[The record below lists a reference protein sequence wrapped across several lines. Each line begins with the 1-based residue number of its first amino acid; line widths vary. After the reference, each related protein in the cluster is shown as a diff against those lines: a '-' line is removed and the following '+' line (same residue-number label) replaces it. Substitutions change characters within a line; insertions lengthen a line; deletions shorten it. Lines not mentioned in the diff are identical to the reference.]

1 MIRVVV
7 VDDEALVRSA
17 FTLILNTAPDI
28 EVVAA
33 TTGTQAV
40 ATIRAL
46 RPHVVLL
53 DIRMPGVDGLTVLR
67 QIQARD
73 ETETAS
79 ESVTEPDRPVVA
91 MLTTFDADEYV
102 LTALHSGAAGFLLK
116 DTDPESLAQLVRT
129 LNAGGVVMSP
139 SVARRIE
146 GSLPRTDPGRLGDL
160 PDSDRRLL
168 DLIAGGLTNGE
179 IADRLGDT
187 PAGIREQVSV
197 LLATLRVSTR
207 VQAALLVQGTRR

>member
-7 VDDEALVRSA
+7 VDDEQLVRSA

-33 TTGTQAV
+33 TTGTGAL
-40 ATIRAL
+40 AAINEL

-67 QIQARD
+67 QIQAL
-73 ETETAS
+73 TGM
-79 ESVTEPDRPVVA
+79 EPPVVA

-102 LTALHSGAAGFLLK
+102 LTALQSGAAGFLVK
-116 DTDPESLAQLVRT
+116 DTDPEHLAQLVRT
-129 LNAGGVVMSP
+129 LAAGGVVMSP
-139 SVARRIE
+139 TAARRLRD
-146 GSLPRTDPGRLGDL
+146 SLPRIGSDRLGELDER
-160 PDSDRRLL
+160 DRLL
-168 DLIAGGLTNGE
+168 LGLIADGLTNGE
-179 IADRLGDT
+179 IGDRLGVASAAVKD
-187 PAGIREQVSV
+187 QVGA

-207 VQAALLVQGTRR
+207 VQAALLVQGASR

>member
-28 EVVAA
+28 AVVAA
-33 TTGTQAV
+33 TTGTEAV
-40 ATIRAL
+40 ATIRSL

-67 QIQARD
+67 QIQEPGGD
-73 ETETAS
+73 
-79 ESVTEPDRPVVA
+79 TEPPVVA

-116 DTDPESLAQLVRT
+116 DTDPENLAQLVRT
-129 LNAGGVVMSP
+129 LAAGGVVMSP
-139 SVARRIE
+139 TAARTLR
-146 GSLPRTDPGRLGDL
+146 GSLPRTCADRLGDL
-160 PDSDRRLL
+160 PGPERDLL
-168 DLIAGGLTNGE
+168 DMIAAGLTNAE
-179 IADRLGDT
+179 IAARRGDT
-187 PAGIREQVSV
+187 AAEAKAQVTA

-207 VQAALLVQGTRR
+207 VQAALLLRGISR